1 MVDSAG
7 RNWHAPMSEEAKETG
22 RIEAFSDGVFAIAI
36 TLLVLDMK
44 VPGAKDLPQDVRL
57 ISVLGRQ
64 WPTYL
69 AYVTSFLTIL
79 IMCVNH
85 HRLFQHIRRTDQVF
99 LMLNG
104 LLLMGVTVVPFPT
117 GLVAEYLHH
126 REARAAAGVYSGCFV
141 VIAIFFN
148 VLWRYASHR
157 GRLLVKNHNPD
168 IVAGITRQYRFGPVM
183 YAVAFRASFIRVTAS
198 VGICLGLARFFAV
211 PGSGRR
217 SRMLEWFTQPTG
229 LNVT

>member
-1 MVDSAG
+1 
-7 RNWHAPMSEEAKETG
+7 MSEEAKETA

-44 VPGAKDLPQDVRL
+44 VPSSTDLPADVRL
-57 ISVLGRQ
+57 ISVLGKQ

-79 IMCVNH
+79 IMWVNH

-104 LLLMGVTVVPFPT
+104 LLLMGVTIVPFPT

-126 REARAAAGVYSGCFV
+126 REAMMAAAFYSGCFV

-157 GRLLVKNHNPD
+157 GRLLGRNYDAHVVSA
-168 IVAGITRQYRFGPVM
+168 ISRQYRFGPVM
-183 YAVAFRASFIRVTAS
+183 YAVAFAAAFISVTAS
-198 VGICLGLARFFAV
+198 VGICLGLACFFAV
-211 PGSGRR
+211 PSSGRAG
-217 SRMLEWFTQPTG
+217 RM
-229 LNVT
+229 V